1 MKTFKKLLAALFCI
15 ALLGPVMT
23 SCSKNDVRD
32 ILLTSDKSWEDI
44 VKERPFMA
52 NFPKY
57 GGNIQTLVMGS
68 ANSTSVGFTDNA
80 TQETALGYYSQFEA
94 AGFTKEMKKEGEI
107 TTYTFTKVISGKTYQ
122 FIGNWQENKNTRGT
136 FTLMFSEL

>member
-32 ILLTSDKSWEDI
+32 IFLTSDKSWEDI
-44 VKERPFMA
+44 VKEKPFMA

-57 GGNIQTLVMGS
+57 GGNIQTLVLGP
-68 ANSTSVGFTDNA
+68 ANTAAVMFTDNA
-80 TQETALGYYSQFEA
+80 TEETALGYYSQFEA
-94 AGFTKEMKKEGEI
+94 AGFIKEMKQNGEI
-107 TTYTFTKVISGKTYQ
+107 TTYTFTKEISGKTYQ
-122 FIGNWQENKNTRGT
+122 FIGSWQENKKTRGT
-136 FTLMFSEL
+136 FTLQFSEL

>member
-57 GGNIQTLVMGS
+57 GGNIQTLVMGP
-68 ANSTSVGFTDNA
+68 ANSTSV
-80 TQETALGYYSQFEA
+80 
-94 AGFTKEMKKEGEI
+94 GFTKEMKKEGEI

-122 FIGNWQENKNTRGT
+122 FIGNWQENKKTRGT

>member
-57 GGNIQTLVMGS
+57 GGNIQ
-68 ANSTSVGFTDNA
+68 NSTSVGFTDNA
-80 TQETALGYYSQFEA
+80 TQETALAYYSQFEA
-94 AGFTKEMKKEGEI
+94 AGFTKEMKKEEEI
-107 TTYTFTKVISGKTYQ
+107 TSYTFKKVISGKTYQ
-122 FIGNWQENKNTRGT
+122 FIGNWQENKKTRGT

>member
-1 MKTFKKLLAALFCI
+1 
-15 ALLGPVMT
+15 
-23 SCSKNDVRD
+23 
-32 ILLTSDKSWEDI
+32 
-44 VKERPFMA
+44 MA

-57 GGNIQTLVMGS
+57 GGNIQTLVMGP

-80 TQETALGYYSQFEA
+80 TQETALAYYSQFEA

-122 FIGNWQENKNTRGT
+122 FIGNWQENKKTRGT
-136 FTLMFSEL
+136 FALMFSEL

>member
-15 ALLGPVMT
+15 ALLGPVVT

-57 GGNIQTLVMGS
+57 GGNIQTLVMGP
-68 ANSTSVGFTDNA
+68 ANSTAVTFTDNA
-80 TQETALGYYSQFEA
+80 TQ
-94 AGFTKEMKKEGEI
+94 
-107 TTYTFTKVISGKTYQ
+107 
-122 FIGNWQENKNTRGT
+122 GT
-136 FTLMFSEL
+136 FRSPVFLCTGVKFFKLYVTLSQQKKQKNGTVSW

>member
-15 ALLGPVMT
+15 ALLGPVVT

-57 GGNIQTLVMGS
+57 GGNIQTLILGP
-68 ANSTSVGFTDNA
+68 ANSTAV
-80 TQETALGYYSQFEA
+80 
-94 AGFTKEMKKEGEI
+94 
-107 TTYTFTKVISGKTYQ
+107 TFTVQRVVVTAYRKALSG
-122 FIGNWQENKNTRGT
+122 GR
-136 FTLMFSEL
+136 SELSGLLSFCVQE

>member
-57 GGNIQTLVMGS
+57 GGNIQTLVMGP

-80 TQETALGYYSQFEA
+80 IQETALAYYSQFEA
-94 AGFTKEMKKEGEI
+94 AGFTKEMK
-107 TTYTFTKVISGKTYQ
+107 
-122 FIGNWQENKNTRGT
+122 RG
-136 FTLMFSEL
+136 

>member
-1 MKTFKKLLAALFCI
+1 
-15 ALLGPVMT
+15 
-23 SCSKNDVRD
+23 
-32 ILLTSDKSWEDI
+32 
-44 VKERPFMA
+44 MA

-68 ANSTSVGFTDNA
+68 ENSTSVGFTDNA

-107 TTYTFTKVISGKTYQ
+107 TTYTFKKVISGKTYQ
-122 FIGNWQENKNTRGT
+122 FIGNWQENKKTRGT
-136 FTLMFSEL
+136 FKLMFSCSNSVS

>member
-57 GGNIQTLVMGS
+57 GGSIQTLILWDLRIRQLS
-68 ANSTSVGFTDNA
+68 R
-80 TQETALGYYSQFEA
+80 LL
-94 AGFTKEMKKEGEI
+94 
-107 TTYTFTKVISGKTYQ
+107 TTLLK
-122 FIGNWQENKNTRGT
+122 R
-136 FTLMFSEL
+136 LH

>member
-1 MKTFKKLLAALFCI
+1 MKTLKKLLAALFCI
-15 ALLGPVMT
+15 ALLGPVVT

-57 GGNIQTLVMGS
+57 GGNIQTLVMGP
-68 ANSTSVGFTDNA
+68 ANSTSV
-80 TQETALGYYSQFEA
+80 
-94 AGFTKEMKKEGEI
+94 GFTKEMKKEGEI

-122 FIGNWQENKNTRGT
+122 FIGNWQENKKTRGT

>member
-1 MKTFKKLLAALFCI
+1 MKTLKKLLAALFCI

-52 NFPKY
+52 ISRNTAVTSRHWLWDLR
-57 GGNIQTLVMGS
+57 NRQLSRLLTTL
-68 ANSTSVGFTDNA
+68 
-80 TQETALGYYSQFEA
+80 L
-94 AGFTKEMKKEGEI
+94 K
-107 TTYTFTKVISGKTYQ
+107 
-122 FIGNWQENKNTRGT
+122 R
-136 FTLMFSEL
+136 LH

>member
-15 ALLGPVMT
+15 ALLGPVVT

-57 GGNIQTLVMGS
+57 G
-68 ANSTSVGFTDNA
+68 
-80 TQETALGYYSQFEA
+80 GYYSQFEA

-122 FIGNWQENKNTRGT
+122 FIGNWQENKKTRGT

>member
-15 ALLGPVMT
+15 ALLGPVVT

-68 ANSTSVGFTDNA
+68 ANSTSVGFT
-80 TQETALGYYSQFEA
+80 
-94 AGFTKEMKKEGEI
+94 KEMKKEGEI
-107 TTYTFTKVISGKTYQ
+107 TSYTFTKVISGKTYQ
-122 FIGNWQENKNTRGT
+122 FIGNWQENKKTRGT

>member
-57 GGNIQTLVMGS
+57 GGNIQTLVMGP
-68 ANSTSVGFTDNA
+68 ANSTS
-80 TQETALGYYSQFEA
+80 

-122 FIGNWQENKNTRGT
+122 FIGNWQENKKTRGT

>member
-23 SCSKNDVRD
+23 SCSKN
-32 ILLTSDKSWEDI
+32 
-44 VKERPFMA
+44 
-52 NFPKY
+52 
-57 GGNIQTLVMGS
+57 
-68 ANSTSVGFTDNA
+68 STAVTFTDNA

-122 FIGNWQENKNTRGT
+122 FIGNWQENKKTRGT